1 MPKWVSVTLK
11 IAVPIGVGAL
21 LWLIAEEKETTAPVY
36 AALITGIVMFACDSK
51 AARLRIIRVS
61 LITLAACAAFSAY
74 VYAAYRLGGRK
85 GVFASICVICAAVLL
100 FMIYRILHAVRI
112 SRSGT
117 EAEAALL
124 GFHIKGFSMMSAYE
138 YCDSNGNSHIFK
150 SETSVFCKPRE
161 KIALRYDSV
170 KPDFA
175 ADKSTVKIRIMYF
188 FLFAAAEGIFLY
200 MLCDILILNP

>member
-1 MPKWVSVTLK
+1 M
-11 IAVPIGVGAL
+11 
-21 LWLIAEEKETTAPVY
+21 Y
-36 AALITGIVMFACDSK
+36 AALITGIVMFVCDSK
-51 AARLRIIRVS
+51 AAYLRIIRVS
-61 LITLAACAAFSAY
+61 LITLAACAAFGVY

-85 GVFASICVICAAVLL
+85 GVFASICIICAAVLL
-100 FMIYRILHAVRI
+100 FMLYRIFRAVKI

-117 EAEAALL
+117 ETEAALL

-138 YCDSNGNSHIFK
+138 YCDGGGTPHAFK

-161 KIALRYDSV
+161 KITLRYDPV
-170 KPDFA
+170 KPGFA